1 MNPTVP
7 RVLSGIAGSLAAN
20 VMPEVRSPFGQQ
32 TTGLAAQ
39 LAMMIAQEW
48 DRAAARLVDEN
59 SAIIGLFDRALP
71 LLPEN
76 ALRDRLLAA
85 TGIVPGSD
93 LRISALQAENDGLRA
108 LLIELHA
115 VVEQLEGAE
124 PRVLE
129 TLIWDELRE
138 STRRRHL
145 VSGLG

>member
-1 MNPTVP
+1 MIPKVP
-7 RVLSGIAGSLAAN
+7 RVLSGIAGSLVTR
-20 VMPEVRSPFGQQ
+20 VMPEVRTPFGQQ

-39 LAMMIAQEW
+39 LTSMIAQEW

-59 SAIIGLFDRALP
+59 TALIGIFDRALP

-76 ALRDRLLAA
+76 SLRDRLLEASSL
-85 TGIVPGSD
+85 VPGSD
-93 LRISALQAENDGLRA
+93 LRISALEAENDRLRA

-115 VVEQLEGAE
+115 AVEQIENDEA
-124 PRVLE
+124 RVLDS
-129 TLIWDELRE
+129 LIWDELRE